1 MRTSQIEAEN
11 FKGVRHG
18 VLTFDGKNARI
29 TGENGSGKSTYADAH
44 AWMWMDTDYAGNSK
58 PDIRPDGADCDDG
71 VVTRVVETIQ
81 CGDKTFTFEKIQKVK
96 TSKPDAEGKVKTTK
110 VNSYS
115 INSVPK
121 SQRDAFS
128 WLADNV
134 GLDEKLYPIL
144 SSPDALLRLASD
156 KKVRT
161 AVRDIL
167 FGMADKLTDAEVA
180 SKSPELKDIA
190 ELLKKYTVEEITAMQ
205 NSSKRKIR
213 ENYGRNGEILDS
225 RIGGLLDAKTEVD
238 EKAVRKARQENSDA
252 REVLEARKIEIKDE
266 INSLSDKK
274 AACQKSLADGRKA
287 CAEKVLTER
296 EKLLGK
302 KDTLYNTVAQIT
314 AEMNKIT
321 LRLNSYKSEMN
332 TWLTEA
338 KRCKAELDAVKERK
352 FTGGTCPTCGR
363 RLPAKRLEAMKV
375 KFEKSVADDTET
387 YTKSG
392 IAAQEKYKSAKAEA
406 EKAQKEFD
414 ALKKKHDKTSAERD
428 AIGTEIADI
437 TARIKTAEN
446 EFDSTELDSEIA
458 GIDSQIA
465 GLEEEYKN
473 CQSQISELTAQ
484 AAEINRQFA
493 LIENN
498 LSIDGKIEQLKK
510 DRIAYEQAKADCE
523 KILDQLATLEM
534 LKNQMAEDSINA
546 HFNVVK
552 WKLFDRQANGELRTD
567 LCEPMVDGH
576 DIAGMNT
583 GRLVLAK
590 LDICN
595 ALQSFYSKEYPVWLD
610 NAECLTSNTTER
622 IKMDAQLI
630 MLCAVEGQKEL
641 RCEVAE

>member
-1 MRTSQIEAEN
+1 MRLLNIELEN
-11 FKGVRHG
+11 FKGVKHG

-44 AWMWMDTDYAGNSK
+44 AWLWMDTDYAGNSK

-71 VVTRVVETIQ
+71 VVTRVTETIQ
-81 CGDKTFTFEKIQKVK
+81 NGDKTFTFEKIQKVK
-96 TSKPDAEGKVKTTK
+96 TSKPDAEGKVKVTK

-128 WLADNV
+128 WLADNA

-144 SSPDALLRLASD
+144 SSPDALLRMASD
-156 KKVRT
+156 KKGRT

-167 FGMADKLTDAEVA
+167 FGMADKLTDAEFA
-180 SKSPELKDIA
+180 AKSPELKDIY

-205 NSSKRKIR
+205 NATNRKIR

-238 EKAVRKARQENSDA
+238 EKAVRAERQKNSDA
-252 REVLEARKIEIKDE
+252 REILEARKIEIKDE
-266 INSLSDKK
+266 INKLSDKK

-287 CAEKVLTER
+287 CAEKVLAER

-302 KDTLYNTVAQIT
+302 KDALYNTMSQVS
-314 AEMNKIT
+314 AEMHKVSVKVSAYKAEMDSW
-321 LRLNSYKSEMN
+321 LR
-332 TWLTEA
+332 EA
-338 KRCKAELDAVKERK
+338 KRCKAELDVVNAREFK
-352 FTGGTCPTCGR
+352 GGTCPTCGQK
-363 RLPAKRLEAMKV
+363 LPAKRLEALKA
-375 KFEKSVADDTET
+375 KFEQSKHDDAET
-387 YTKSG
+387 LTKRGLS
-392 IAAQEKYKSAKAEA
+392 AQEKYKTAKANA
-406 EKAQKEFD
+406 EKAQKELD
-414 ALKKKHDKTSAERD
+414 AANEEYEKHSAERD
-428 AIGTEIADI
+428 KLYEQLGKISGRIA
-437 TARIKTAEN
+437 TAES
-446 EFDSTELDSEIA
+446 EFDDTELTSEMT

-484 AAEINRQFA
+484 AAEINRQFTI
-493 LIENN
+493 IENN
-498 LSIDGKIEQLKK
+498 LLIDQKVEALKK

-534 LKNQMAEDSINA
+534 MKNQMAEDSINA
-546 HFNVVK
+546 HFGIVK

-595 ALQSFYSKEYPVWLD
+595 ALQKFYGKSYPVWLD
-610 NAECLTSNTTER
+610 NAECLTSNTVER
-622 IKMDAQLI
+622 IQMETQLI

>member
-1 MRTSQIEAEN
+1 MRTIQIEIEN
-11 FKGVRHG
+11 FKGVKHG

-71 VVTRVVETIQ
+71 VVTRVVETVQ

-128 WLADNV
+128 WLADNA

-156 KKVRT
+156 KKGRT

-190 ELLKKYTVEEITAMQ
+190 ELLKTYTVEEITAMQ

-225 RIGGLLDAKTEVD
+225 RIGGLIDAKTEVD

-252 REVLEARKIEIKDE
+252 REILEARKIEIKDE
-266 INSLSDKK
+266 INNLSDKK
-274 AACQKSLADGRKA
+274 AACQKLLADGRKA
-287 CAEKVLTER
+287 CAEKVLAER
-296 EKLLGK
+296 EKLLKK

-314 AEMNKIT
+314 AKMNKIT

-352 FTGGTCPTCGR
+352 FTGGTCPTCGQK
-363 RLPAKRLEAMKV
+363 LPAKRLDAMKV

-414 ALKKKHDKTSAERD
+414 ALKNKHDKTSAERD

-458 GIDSQIA
+458 GIEIQIA

-484 AAEINRQFA
+484 ASEINRQFA

-498 LSIDGKIEQLKK
+498 LSIDGKVEQLKK

-534 LKNQMAEDSINA
+534 MKNQMAQDSINA
-546 HFNVVK
+546 HFGIVK

-595 ALQSFYSKEYPVWLD
+595 ALQSFYGREYPVWLD
-610 NAECLTSNTTER
+610 NAECLTSNTVER
-622 IKMDAQLI
+622 IQIDAQLI

-641 RCEVAE
+641 RCETT

>member
-1 MRTSQIEAEN
+1 MRLIQIEAEN
-11 FKGVRHG
+11 FKGVKRG

-44 AWMWMDTDYAGNSK
+44 AFLWMNTDYAGNAN
-58 PDIRPDGADCDDG
+58 PDVRPDKDCDDG
-71 VVTRVVETIQ
+71 MVTRVVETIQ

-128 WLADNV
+128 WLADNA
-134 GLDEKLYPIL
+134 GLDEKLYPVL

-156 KKVRT
+156 KKGRS

-180 SKSPELKDIA
+180 ATSPELKDIA
-190 ELLKKYTVEEITAMQ
+190 ELLKTYTVEEITAMQ
-205 NSSKRKIR
+205 NSTKRKIR

-225 RIGGLLDAKTEVD
+225 RIGGLIDAKTEVD

-252 REVLEARKIEIKDE
+252 REILESRKIEIKGE
-266 INSLSDKK
+266 INKLRDKK
-274 AACQKSLADGRKA
+274 SDCQKSISDGRKA
-287 CAEKVLTER
+287 CAKKVSAER
-296 EKLLGK
+296 DELLKK
-302 KDTLYNTVAQIT
+302 KDALYNTMSQIAADINKVAIKVSAYK
-314 AEMNKIT
+314 AEMDSW
-321 LRLNSYKSEMN
+321 LR
-332 TWLTEA
+332 EA
-338 KRCKAELDAVKERK
+338 KRCKAELDAVNARE
-352 FTGGTCPTCGR
+352 FTGGTCPTCGQK
-363 RLPAKRLEAMKV
+363 LPAKRLEAAKR
-375 KFEKSVADDTET
+375 KFEQGKHDDAET
-387 YTKSG
+387 FTKRGLS
-392 IAAQEKYKSAKAEA
+392 AQEKYKEAKANA
-406 EKAQKEFD
+406 DKAQKEVD
-414 ALKKKHDKTSAERD
+414 SHNKKYEKHSAEM
-428 AIGTEIADI
+428 
-437 TARIKTAEN
+437 AELRKQLEKVSGRVASAES
-446 EFDSTELDSEIA
+446 EFDDTELTSEIA
-458 GIDSQIA
+458 SIDSQIA
-465 GLEEEYKN
+465 GLEDEYKG
-473 CQSQISELTAQ
+473 CQSQLSELNTQ
-484 AAEINRQFA
+484 ASELNRQFA

-498 LSIDGKIEQLKK
+498 LNIDRKVEQLKK
-510 DRIAYEQAKADCE
+510 DRIKFEQEKANCE

-534 LKNQMAEDSINA
+534 MKNQMAQDSINA

-576 DIAGMNT
+576 DLSGMNT

-595 ALQSFYSKEYPVWLD
+595 ALQKFYGKSYPVWLD
-610 NAECLTSNTTER
+610 NAECLTSNTVER
-622 IKMDAQLI
+622 IQMDAQLI

-641 RCEVAE
+641 RCETA

>member
-1 MRTSQIEAEN
+1 LRTIQIEIEN
-11 FKGVRHG
+11 FKGVKHG
-18 VLTFDGKNARI
+18 VLAFDGKNARI

-71 VVTRVVETIQ
+71 VVTRVTETIQ
-81 CGDKTFTFEKIQKVK
+81 NGDKTFAFEKIQKVK

-128 WLADNV
+128 WLADNA
-134 GLDEKLYPIL
+134 GLDEKLYPVL

-156 KKVRT
+156 KKGRT

-180 SKSPELKDIA
+180 SKSPELKDIY
-190 ELLKKYTVEEITAMQ
+190 ELLQKYTVEEITAMQ

-225 RIGGLLDAKTEVD
+225 RIGGLIDAKTEVD
-238 EKAVRKARQENSDA
+238 EKAVRAERQKNSDA
-252 REVLEARKIEIKDE
+252 REILESRKIEIKDE
-266 INSLSDKK
+266 INKLRDKK

-287 CAEKVLTER
+287 CAEKVLAER
-296 EKLLGK
+296 EKLLKK
-302 KDTLYNTVAQIT
+302 KDTLYNTVAQISADINKVAVKVST
-314 AEMNKIT
+314 YKAEMDSW
-321 LRLNSYKSEMN
+321 LR
-332 TWLTEA
+332 EA
-338 KRCKAELDAVKERK
+338 KRCKAELDEVNSREFK
-352 FTGGTCPTCGR
+352 GGTCPTCGQK
-363 RLPAKRLEAMKV
+363 LPAKRLEALKA
-375 KFEKSVADDTET
+375 KFEQNKHDDAET
-387 YTKSG
+387 LTKRG
-392 IAAQEKYKSAKAEA
+392 LAAQEKYKEAKANA
-406 EKAQKEFD
+406 DKAQKEVD
-414 ALKKKHDKTSAERD
+414 GHNKEYEKHSAERD

-446 EFDSTELDSEIA
+446 EFDSTELDSEITS
-458 GIDSQIA
+458 IDSQIA
-465 GLEEEYKN
+465 GLEKEYAD
-473 CQSQISELTAQ
+473 CQSQISELNTQ
-484 AAEINRQFA
+484 ASELNKQFA

-498 LSIDGKIEQLKK
+498 LSIDQKVEALKK

-534 LKNQMAEDSINA
+534 MKNQMAEDSINA
-546 HFNVVK
+546 HFGIVK

-590 LDICN
+590 LDIVN
-595 ALQSFYSKEYPVWLD
+595 GLQKFYGKEYPVWLD

-622 IKMDAQLI
+622 IQMDAQLI

>member
-1 MRTSQIEAEN
+1 MKLISIELEN
-11 FKGVRHG
+11 FKGVKHG
-18 VLTFDGKNARI
+18 LFELNGEDARI
-29 TGENGSGKSTYADAH
+29 TGQNGSGKSTYADAH

-58 PDIRPDGADCDDG
+58 PDVRPDSDCDDG
-71 VVTRVVETIQ
+71 VVTRATETIQ

-110 VNSYS
+110 VNSYA

-128 WLADNV
+128 WLADNA

-144 SSPDALLRLASD
+144 SSPDALLRLAGD
-156 KKVRT
+156 KKGRNT
-161 AVRDIL
+161 VRDIL
-167 FGMADKLTDAEVA
+167 FGMADNLSDAEVA

-190 ELLKKYTVEEITAMQ
+190 KLLKKYTVEEVMAQQ
-205 NSSKRKIR
+205 NATKRKIR
-213 ENYGRNGEILDS
+213 DNYGRNGEILDS

-252 REVLEARKIEIKDE
+252 REILEARKIEIRGE

-274 AACQKSLADGRKA
+274 ADCQKSLTEGRKA
-287 CAEKVLTER
+287 CAEKVLEER
-296 EKLLGK
+296 EVLLKK
-302 KDTLYNTVAQIT
+302 KDALYEEQRKLYADMSKTDIKAKGAKV
-314 AEMNKIT
+314 EMD
-321 LRLNSYKSEMN
+321 
-332 TWLTEA
+332 TWLSEA

-352 FTGGTCPTCGR
+352 FTGGNCPTCGQ

-375 KFEKSVADDTET
+375 RFEEEIEKETERLT
-387 YTKSG
+387 SAG
-392 IAAQEKYKSAKAEA
+392 MSAQENYKSYKASVDKAKKDYAGL
-406 EKAQKEFD
+406 KAKYDAKVEEMAALQKKID
-414 ALKKKHDKTSAERD
+414 AVS
-428 AIGTEIADI
+428 
-437 TARIKTAEN
+437 ARIKTAEN
-446 EFDSTELDSEIA
+446 EFDDTELTSEMT
-458 GIDSQIA
+458 GIDTKIA
-465 GLEEEYKN
+465 GLEKEYAD
-473 CQSQISELTAQ
+473 CQSQLSELNTQ
-484 AAEINRQFA
+484 ASELNRQFA

-498 LSIDGKIEQLKK
+498 LSIDGKVEQLKK

-534 LKNQMAEDSINA
+534 LKNQMAQDSINA
-546 HFNVVK
+546 HFGIVK

-595 ALQSFYSKEYPVWLD
+595 ALQRFYGKEYPVWLD
-610 NAECLTSNTTER
+610 NAECLTSNTVER

>member
-1 MRTSQIEAEN
+1 MRLLSIEVED
-11 FKGVRHG
+11 FKGVKHG

-44 AWMWMDTDYAGNSK
+44 AFLWMNTDYAGNAN
-58 PDIRPDGADCDDG
+58 PDVRPDKDCDDG
-71 VVTRVVETIQ
+71 MVTRVTETIQ
-81 CGDKTFTFEKIQKVK
+81 NGDKTFTFEKIQKVK
-96 TSKPDAEGKVKTTK
+96 TSKPDAEGKVKVTK

-128 WLADNV
+128 WLADNA

-156 KKVRT
+156 KKGRT

-167 FGMADKLTDAEVA
+167 FGMADKLTDAEAA
-180 SKSPELKDIA
+180 SKSPELKDIY
-190 ELLKKYTVEEITAMQ
+190 ELLQKYTVEEITAMQ
-205 NSSKRKIR
+205 NATKRKIR

-238 EKAVRKARQENSDA
+238 EEAVRAERQKNSDA
-252 REVLEARKIEIKDE
+252 REILESRKIEIKDE

-287 CAEKVLTER
+287 CAEKVLAER
-296 EKLLGK
+296 DELLKK
-302 KDTLYNTVAQIT
+302 KDTLYNTMSQIAADINKVAVKVSAYK
-314 AEMNKIT
+314 AEMDSW
-321 LRLNSYKSEMN
+321 LR
-332 TWLTEA
+332 EA
-338 KRCKAELDAVKERK
+338 KRCKAELDDVNAREFK
-352 FTGGTCPTCGR
+352 GGTCPTCGQK
-363 RLPAKRLEAMKV
+363 LPAKRLEALKA
-375 KFEKSVADDTET
+375 KFEQDKHDDAET
-387 YTKSG
+387 LTKRG
-392 IAAQEKYKSAKAEA
+392 LAAQEKYKEAKANA
-406 EKAQKEFD
+406 DKAQKEVD
-414 ALKKKHDKTSAERD
+414 GHNKKYEKYSAERD

-458 GIDSQIA
+458 SIDSQIA

-473 CQSQISELTAQ
+473 CQSQISELTTQ
-484 AAEINRQFA
+484 ASELNKQFA

-498 LSIDGKIEQLKK
+498 LQIDQKVEALKK

-534 LKNQMAEDSINA
+534 MKNQLAEDSINA

-595 ALQSFYSKEYPVWLD
+595 ALQSFYGREYPVWLD
-610 NAECLTSNTTER
+610 NAECLTSNTVER
-622 IKMDAQLI
+622 IQMDAQLI

>member
-1 MRTSQIEAEN
+1 MRTIQIEIEN
-11 FKGVRHG
+11 FKGVKHG
-18 VLTFDGKNARI
+18 VLTFGGKDARI

-71 VVTRVVETIQ
+71 VVTRVVETVQ

-128 WLADNV
+128 WLADNA
-134 GLDEKLYPIL
+134 GLDEKLYPVL

-156 KKVRT
+156 KKGRT

-180 SKSPELKDIA
+180 SKSPELKDIY
-190 ELLKKYTVEEITAMQ
+190 ELLQKYTVEEITAMQ

-238 EKAVRKARQENSDA
+238 EKAVRAERQKNSDA
-252 REVLEARKIEIKDE
+252 REILEARKIEIKDE
-266 INSLSDKK
+266 INKLSDKK

-287 CAEKVLTER
+287 CAEKVLAER

-302 KDTLYNTVAQIT
+302 KDTLYNTAAQIT

-332 TWLTEA
+332 TWMTEA

-352 FTGGTCPTCGR
+352 FTGGTCPTCGQK
-363 RLPAKRLEAMKV
+363 LPAKRLEAMKV

-458 GIDSQIA
+458 SIDSQIA
-465 GLEEEYKN
+465 RLEEEYKN

-484 AAEINRQFA
+484 AAEINRQFT

-498 LSIDGKIEQLKK
+498 LQIDQKVEALKK

-595 ALQSFYSKEYPVWLD
+595 ALQKFYGKEYPVWLD
-610 NAECLTSNTTER
+610 NAECLTSNTVER
-622 IKMDAQLI
+622 IQMDAQLI
-630 MLCAVEGQKEL
+630 MLCAVEGQTEL
-641 RCEVAE
+641 RCEVVE

>member
-1 MRTSQIEAEN
+1 MRLLNIEVEN
-11 FKGVRHG
+11 FKGVKHG
-18 VLTFDGKNARI
+18 SFELNGKNARI

-58 PDIRPDGADCDDG
+58 PDIRPDGDCDDG

-81 CGDKTFTFEKIQKVK
+81 CGDKSFTFEKIQKVK
-96 TSKPDAEGKVKTTK
+96 TSKPDAEGKVKVTK
-110 VNSYS
+110 VNSYAV
-115 INSVPK
+115 NSVPK

-128 WLADNV
+128 WLADNA
-134 GLDEKLYPIL
+134 GLDEKLYPVL

-156 KKVRT
+156 KKGRT

-180 SKSPELKDIA
+180 SKSPELKEIY
-190 ELLKKYTVEEITAMQ
+190 ELLQKYTVEEITAMQ
-205 NSSKRKIR
+205 NATKRKIR
-213 ENYGRNGEILDS
+213 DNYGRNGEILDS
-225 RIGGLLDAKTEVD
+225 RIGGLIDAKTEVD
-238 EKAVRKARQENSDA
+238 EKAIRAERQKNSDA
-252 REVLEARKIEIKDE
+252 REVLESRKIEIKGE

-287 CAEKVLTER
+287 CAEKVLAER
-296 EKLLGK
+296 EKLLKK

-314 AEMNKIT
+314 AEMNKII

-352 FTGGTCPTCGR
+352 FTGGTCPTCGQ

-437 TARIKTAEN
+437 TARIKTAES
-446 EFDSTELDSEIA
+446 EFDDTELTSEIA
-458 GIDSQIA
+458 GINSQIA

-473 CQSQISELTAQ
+473 CQSQLSELNTQ
-484 AAEINRQFA
+484 ASELNRQFA

-498 LSIDGKIEQLKK
+498 LSIDGKVEQLKK

-534 LKNQMAEDSINA
+534 SKNQMAQDSINA

-595 ALQSFYSKEYPVWLD
+595 ALQSFYGREYPVWLD
-610 NAECLTSNTTER
+610 NAECLTSNTVER
-622 IKMDAQLI
+622 IQMDAQLI

-641 RCEVAE
+641 RCEVEE

>member
-1 MRTSQIEAEN
+1 MRLLSIEAEN
-11 FKGVRHG
+11 FKGVKHG

-29 TGENGSGKSTYADAH
+29 TGENGSGKSTYADGH
-44 AWMWMDTDYAGNSK
+44 TFLWMNTDYAGNAN
-58 PDIRPDGADCDDG
+58 PDVRPDSDCDDG
-71 VVTRVVETIQ
+71 MITRVVET
-81 CGDKTFTFEKIQKVK
+81 CEHEGKTFTFEKIQKVK
-96 TSKPDAEGKVKTTK
+96 TSKPDAEGKVKVTK

-128 WLADNV
+128 WLADNA
-134 GLDEKLYPIL
+134 GLDEKLYAVL
-144 SSPDALLRLASD
+144 SSPDELLRLASD
-156 KKVRT
+156 KKGRT

-180 SKSPELKDIA
+180 SKSPELKDIY
-190 ELLKKYTVEEITAMQ
+190 ELLQKYTVEEITAMQ
-205 NSSKRKIR
+205 NATKRKIR

-225 RIGGLLDAKTEVD
+225 RIGGLIDAKTEVD
-238 EKAVRKARQENSDA
+238 EKAVRAERQKNSDA

-266 INSLSDKK
+266 INKLSDKK

-287 CAEKVLTER
+287 CAEKVLAER

-302 KDTLYNTVAQIT
+302 KDTLYNTGSQIM
-314 AEMNKIT
+314 AEMNKLT
-321 LRLNSYKSEMN
+321 VRLNGYKSEMS
-332 TWLTEA
+332 TWMTEA

-352 FTGGTCPTCGR
+352 FTGGTCPTCGQK
-363 RLPAKRLEAMKV
+363 LPAKRLEALKA

-414 ALKKKHDKTSAERD
+414 ALKKKYDKNSAERD

-484 AAEINRQFA
+484 TAEINRQFA

-498 LSIDGKIEQLKK
+498 LSIDGKVEQLKK

-534 LKNQMAEDSINA
+534 IKNQMAQDSINA
-546 HFNVVK
+546 HFGIVK

-595 ALQSFYSKEYPVWLD
+595 ALQSFYGREYPVWLD
-610 NAECLTSNTTER
+610 NAECLTSNTVER
-622 IKMDAQLI
+622 IQMDAQLI

-641 RCEVAE
+641 KCETA

>member
-1 MRTSQIEAEN
+1 M
-11 FKGVRHG
+11 
-18 VLTFDGKNARI
+18 
-29 TGENGSGKSTYADAH
+29 
-44 AWMWMDTDYAGNSK
+44 
-58 PDIRPDGADCDDG
+58 
-71 VVTRVVETIQ
+71 
-81 CGDKTFTFEKIQKVK
+81 
-96 TSKPDAEGKVKTTK
+96 TK
-110 VNSYS
+110 VNSYAV
-115 INSVPK
+115 NSVPK

-128 WLADNV
+128 WLTDNA

-156 KKVRT
+156 KKGRS

-180 SKSPELKDIA
+180 SKSPELKDIC
-190 ELLKKYTVEEITAMQ
+190 ELLQKYTVEEITAMQ

-446 EFDSTELDSEIA
+446 EFDSTELDSEITS
-458 GIDSQIA
+458 IDSQIA
-465 GLEEEYKN
+465 RLEEEYKN

>member
-1 MRTSQIEAEN
+1 MRLLNIGLEN
-11 FKGVRHG
+11 FKGVKHG
-18 VLTFDGKNARI
+18 SFDLNGKNARI

-128 WLADNV
+128 WLADNA

-156 KKVRT
+156 KKGRS

-205 NSSKRKIR
+205 NATKRKIR
-213 ENYGRNGEILDS
+213 ENYGPDGKILDS
-225 RIGGLLDAKTEVD
+225 RIGGLIDAKTEVD

-252 REVLEARKIEIKDE
+252 REILESRKIEIKDE
-266 INSLSDKK
+266 INKLRDKK
-274 AACQKSLADGRKA
+274 YDCQKSISEGRKA
-287 CAEKVLTER
+287 CAEKVLAER
-296 EKLLGK
+296 EKLLKK
-302 KDTLYNTVAQIT
+302 KDTLYNTGSQIM
-314 AEMNKIT
+314 AEMNKLT
-321 LRLNSYKSEMN
+321 VLLNGFKSEMN
-332 TWLTEA
+332 TWLNEA
-338 KRCKAELDAVKERK
+338 KRCKTELDAVNARE
-352 FTGGTCPTCGR
+352 FTGGTCPTCGQK
-363 RLPAKRLEAMKV
+363 LPAKRLETAKK
-375 KFEKSVADDTET
+375 KFEQNKHDDAET
-387 YTKSG
+387 FTKRGLS
-392 IAAQEKYKSAKAEA
+392 AQEKYKEAKANA
-406 EKAQKEFD
+406 DKAQKEFD
-414 ALKKKHDKTSAERD
+414 ALKKKYDKNSAERD

-446 EFDSTELDSEIA
+446 EFDSTELDSEITS
-458 GIDSQIA
+458 IDSQIA

-473 CQSQISELTAQ
+473 CQSQLSELNTQ
-484 AAEINRQFA
+484 ASELNKQFA

-498 LSIDGKIEQLKK
+498 VSIDQKVEQLKK

-534 LKNQMAEDSINA
+534 LKNQMAQDSINA

-595 ALQSFYSKEYPVWLD
+595 ALQKFYGKEYPVWLD
-610 NAECLTSNTTER
+610 NAECLTSNTVER
-622 IKMDAQLI
+622 IQMDAQLI

>member
-1 MRTSQIEAEN
+1 MRLLSIEAEN
-11 FKGVRHG
+11 FKGVKHG

-44 AWMWMDTDYAGNSK
+44 AFLWMNTDYAGNAN
-58 PDIRPDGADCDDG
+58 PDVRPDKDCDDG
-71 VVTRVVETIQ
+71 MITRVVETVQ

-128 WLADNV
+128 WLSDNA
-134 GLDEKLYPIL
+134 GLDEKLYPVL

-156 KKVRT
+156 KKGRT

-180 SKSPELKDIA
+180 YKSPELKDVA
-190 ELLKKYTVEEITAMQ
+190 EMLKTYTVEEITAMQ
-205 NSSKRKIR
+205 NATKRKIR
-213 ENYGRNGEILDS
+213 ENYGPDGKILDS

-238 EKAVRKARQENSDA
+238 EKAVRAERQKNSDA
-252 REVLEARKIEIKDE
+252 RKILESRKIEIKDE
-266 INSLSDKK
+266 INSLRDKK

-287 CAEKVLTER
+287 CAEKVLAER
-296 EKLLGK
+296 EKLLKK
-302 KDTLYNTVAQIT
+302 KDTLYNTAAQIT

-338 KRCKAELDAVKERK
+338 KRCKTELDAVKERK
-352 FTGGTCPTCGR
+352 FTGGTCPTCGQK
-363 RLPAKRLEAMKV
+363 LPAKRLEAMKV

-473 CQSQISELTAQ
+473 CQSQLSELNTQ
-484 AAEINRQFA
+484 ASELNRQFA

-498 LSIDGKIEQLKK
+498 LSIDGKVEQLKK

-534 LKNQMAEDSINA
+534 LKNQMAQDSINA
-546 HFNVVK
+546 HFGIVK

-595 ALQSFYSKEYPVWLD
+595 ALQRFYGKSYPVWLD
-610 NAECLTSNTTER
+610 NAECLTSNTVER
-622 IKMDAQLI
+622 IQMDAQLI

>member
-1 MRTSQIEAEN
+1 MRLLNIELEN
-11 FKGVRHG
+11 FKGVKHG
-18 VLTFDGKNARI
+18 VLAFDGKNARI

-71 VVTRVVETIQ
+71 VVTRVVETVQ

-96 TSKPDAEGKVKTTK
+96 TSKPDAEGKVKVTK

-128 WLADNV
+128 WLADNT
-134 GLDEKLYPIL
+134 GLDEKLYAVL

-156 KKVRT
+156 KKGRS

-180 SKSPELKDIA
+180 AKSPALKDIC
-190 ELLKKYTVEEITAMQ
+190 ELLQKYTVEEITAMQ
-205 NSSKRKIR
+205 NATKRKIR
-213 ENYGRNGEILDS
+213 DNYGRNGEILDS

-238 EKAVRKARQENSDA
+238 EQAVRKARQENSDA
-252 REVLEARKIEIKDE
+252 REILESRKIEINGE
-266 INSLSDKK
+266 INKLRDKK

-287 CAEKVLTER
+287 CAEKVIAER
-296 EKLLGK
+296 EKLLKK
-302 KDTLYNTVAQIT
+302 KDTLYNTMSQIAADINKVSIKVSAYK
-314 AEMNKIT
+314 AEMDSW
-321 LRLNSYKSEMN
+321 LR
-332 TWLTEA
+332 EA
-338 KRCKAELDAVKERK
+338 KRCKAELDAVNAREFK
-352 FTGGTCPTCGR
+352 GGTCPTCGQK
-363 RLPAKRLEAMKV
+363 LPAKRLEALKA
-375 KFEKSVADDTET
+375 KFEKEVKDSAESLTNAG
-387 YTKSG
+387 K
-392 IAAQEKYKSAKAEA
+392 AAQEKYKTAKANA
-406 EKAQKEFD
+406 EKAQKEVD
-414 ALKKKHDKTSAERD
+414 GHNKTYEKHSAEMAELRKQLE
-428 AIGTEIADI
+428 EISG
-437 TARIKTAEN
+437 RIATAES
-446 EFDSTELDSEIA
+446 EFDDTELTSEIA
-458 GIDSQIA
+458 SIDSQIA
-465 GLEEEYKN
+465 GLEKEYAD
-473 CQSQISELTAQ
+473 CQSQLSELNTQ
-484 AAEINRQFA
+484 ASELNRQFA

-498 LSIDGKIEQLKK
+498 LSIDQKVDGLKK
-510 DRIAYEQAKADCE
+510 DRIAFEQEKANCE

-534 LKNQMAEDSINA
+534 LKNQMAQDSINA

-567 LCEPMVDGH
+567 LCEPMVDDH

-595 ALQSFYSKEYPVWLD
+595 ALQKFYGKEYPVWLD

-622 IKMDAQLI
+622 IQMDAQLI
-630 MLCAVEGQKEL
+630 MLCAVEGRKEL
-641 RCEVAE
+641 KCETA

>member
-1 MRTSQIEAEN
+1 MKLISIELEN
-11 FKGVRHG
+11 FKGVKHG
-18 VLTFDGKNARI
+18 LFELNGKDARI
-29 TGENGSGKSTYADAH
+29 TGQNGSGKSTYADAH

-58 PDIRPDGADCDDG
+58 PDVRPDSDCDDG
-71 VVTRVVETIQ
+71 VVTRVCETVEHD
-81 CGDKTFTFEKIQKVK
+81 GKTFAFEKIQKVK

-110 VNSYS
+110 VNSYA

-128 WLADNV
+128 WLADNA

-156 KKVRT
+156 KKGRNT
-161 AVRDIL
+161 VRDIL
-167 FGMADKLTDAEVA
+167 FGMADNLTDAEVA

-190 ELLKKYTVEEITAMQ
+190 ELLKKYTVEEIVAQQ
-205 NSSKRKIR
+205 NATKRKIR
-213 ENYGRNGEILDS
+213 DNYGRNGEILDS

-252 REVLEARKIEIKDE
+252 REVLEARKIEIRGE
-266 INSLSDKK
+266 INSLSDRK
-274 AACQKSLADGRKA
+274 AACQKSLTEGRKA
-287 CAEKVLTER
+287 CAEKVLEER
-296 EKLLGK
+296 EVLLKK
-302 KDTLYNTVAQIT
+302 KDALYEEQRKLYADMSKADIKAKGSKV
-314 AEMNKIT
+314 EMD
-321 LRLNSYKSEMN
+321 
-332 TWLTEA
+332 TWLSEA
-338 KRCKAELDAVKERK
+338 KRCKAELDAAKERK
-352 FTGGTCPTCGR
+352 FTGGNCPTCGQ

-375 KFEKSVADDTET
+375 RFEEEIAKETERLT
-387 YTKSG
+387 SAG
-392 IAAQEKYKSAKAEA
+392 MSAQESYKAYKASVDKAKKDYAGLKTKYDAKVEEMAVL
-406 EKAQKEFD
+406 QKKID
-414 ALKKKHDKTSAERD
+414 AVS
-428 AIGTEIADI
+428 
-437 TARIKTAEN
+437 ARIKTAEN
-446 EFDSTELDSEIA
+446 EFDDTELTSEIVS
-458 GIDSQIA
+458 IEFRIA
-465 GLEEEYKN
+465 GLEGEYKN
-473 CQSQISELTAQ
+473 YQSQISELTAQ
-484 AAEINRQFA
+484 ASEINRQFA

-498 LSIDGKIEQLKK
+498 LSIDKKVEGLKK

-583 GRLVLAK
+583 GRLILAK
-590 LDICN
+590 LDIVN
-595 ALQSFYSKEYPVWLD
+595 GLQKFYGKEYPVWLD
-610 NAECLTSNTTER
+610 NAECLTSNTVER
-622 IKMDAQLI
+622 IQMDAQLI

>member
-1 MRTSQIEAEN
+1 MRTIQIEIEN
-11 FKGVRHG
+11 FKGVKHG

-44 AWMWMDTDYAGNSK
+44 TFLWMNTDYAGNAN
-58 PDIRPDGADCDDG
+58 PDVRPDSDCDDG
-71 VVTRVVETIQ
+71 MVTRVVETIQ

-96 TSKPDAEGKVKTTK
+96 TSKPDAEGKVKVTK

-128 WLADNV
+128 WLADNA

-144 SSPDALLRLASD
+144 SSPDALLRMASD
-156 KKVRT
+156 KKGRT

-180 SKSPELKDIA
+180 SKSPKLKDIA
-190 ELLKKYTVEEITAMQ
+190 ELLKTYTVEEITAMQ

-225 RIGGLLDAKTEVD
+225 RIGGLLDAKTEVN
-238 EKAVRKARQENSDA
+238 EQAVRKARQENSDA
-252 REVLEARKIEIKDE
+252 REILESRKIEIKDE

-274 AACQKSLADGRKA
+274 AACQKSLADGSKA
-287 CAEKVLTER
+287 CAEKVLAER
-296 EKLLGK
+296 EKLLKK
-302 KDTLYNTVAQIT
+302 KDTLYNTVAQIV

-352 FTGGTCPTCGR
+352 FTGGTCPTCGQ

-458 GIDSQIA
+458 SIDSQIA

-498 LSIDGKIEQLKK
+498 LSIDGKVEQLKK

-546 HFNVVK
+546 HFGIVK

-595 ALQSFYSKEYPVWLD
+595 ALQKFYGKEYPVWLD

-622 IKMDAQLI
+622 IQMDAQLI

-641 RCEVAE
+641 KCEVAE

>member
-1 MRTSQIEAEN
+1 MRLLSIEAEN

-96 TSKPDAEGKVKTTK
+96 TSKPDAEGKVKVTK
-110 VNSYS
+110 VNSYAV
-115 INSVPK
+115 NSVPK

-128 WLADNV
+128 WLTDNA

-156 KKVRT
+156 KKGRS

-180 SKSPELKDIA
+180 SKSPELKDIC
-190 ELLKKYTVEEITAMQ
+190 ELLQKYTVEEITAMQ

>member
-1 MRTSQIEAEN
+1 MRLLNIELEN
-11 FKGVRHG
+11 FKGVKHG
-18 VLTFDGKNARI
+18 SFELNGKNARI

-44 AWMWMDTDYAGNSK
+44 AWMWIDTDYAGNSK

-71 VVTRVVETIQ
+71 VVTRVVETVQ

-128 WLADNV
+128 WLADNA
-134 GLDEKLYPIL
+134 GLDEKLYPVL

-156 KKVRT
+156 KKGRT

-180 SKSPELKDIA
+180 SKSPELKDIY
-190 ELLKKYTVEEITAMQ
+190 ELLQKYTVEEITAMQ

-225 RIGGLLDAKTEVD
+225 RIGGLIDAKTEVD

-252 REVLEARKIEIKDE
+252 REILEARKIEIKDE
-266 INSLSDKK
+266 INKLRDKK
-274 AACQKSLADGRKA
+274 YDCQKSIDDGRKA
-287 CAEKVLTER
+287 CAEKVLAER

-314 AEMNKIT
+314 AEMNKAT

-352 FTGGTCPTCGR
+352 FTGGTCPTCGQ

-446 EFDSTELDSEIA
+446 EFDSTELDSEITS
-458 GIDSQIA
+458 IDSQIA

-473 CQSQISELTAQ
+473 CQSQLSELNTQ
-484 AAEINRQFA
+484 ASELNRQFA

-498 LSIDGKIEQLKK
+498 LSIDGKVEQLKK

-534 LKNQMAEDSINA
+534 SKNQMAQDSINA
-546 HFNVVK
+546 HFGIVK

-595 ALQSFYSKEYPVWLD
+595 ALQKFYCKEYPVWLD
-610 NAECLTSNTTER
+610 NAECLTSNTVER
-622 IKMDAQLI
+622 IQMDAQLI

>member
-1 MRTSQIEAEN
+1 MRLLSIEAEN
-11 FKGVRHG
+11 FKGVKHG

-29 TGENGSGKSTYADAH
+29 TGENGSGKSTYADAN
-44 AWMWMDTDYAGNSK
+44 AFLWMNTDYAGNAN
-58 PDIRPDGADCDDG
+58 PDVRPDKDCDDG
-71 VVTRVVETIQ
+71 MITRVVETVK

-96 TSKPDAEGKVKTTK
+96 TSKPDAEGKVKVTK

-128 WLADNV
+128 WLADNA
-134 GLDEKLYPIL
+134 GLDEKLYPVL

-156 KKVRT
+156 KKGRT

-190 ELLKKYTVEEITAMQ
+190 ELLKTYTVEEITAMQ

-225 RIGGLLDAKTEVD
+225 RIGGLIDAKTEVD
-238 EKAVRKARQENSDA
+238 EKAVRAERQKNSDA
-252 REVLEARKIEIKDE
+252 REVLESRKIEIKDE
-266 INSLSDKK
+266 INSLRDKK

-287 CAEKVLTER
+287 CAEKVLAER
-296 EKLLGK
+296 EKLLKK
-302 KDTLYNTVAQIT
+302 KDTLYNTAAQIT

-352 FTGGTCPTCGR
+352 FTGGTCPTCGQK
-363 RLPAKRLEAMKV
+363 LPEKRIEAMKV

-437 TARIKTAEN
+437 AARIKTAEN

-484 AAEINRQFA
+484 ASEINRQFA

-498 LSIDGKIEQLKK
+498 LSIDQKVEALKK

-534 LKNQMAEDSINA
+534 LKNQMAQDSINA
-546 HFNVVK
+546 HFGIVK

-595 ALQSFYSKEYPVWLD
+595 ALQGFYGKEYPVWLD

-622 IKMDAQLI
+622 IQMDAQLI

-641 RCEVAE
+641 RCEVTE

>member
-1 MRTSQIEAEN
+1 MRLLSIEVED
-11 FKGVRHG
+11 FKGVKHG

-44 AWMWMDTDYAGNSK
+44 AFLWMNTDYAGNAN
-58 PDIRPDGADCDDG
+58 PDVRPDKDCDDG
-71 VVTRVVETIQ
+71 MVTRVTETIQ
-81 CGDKTFTFEKIQKVK
+81 NGDKTFTFEKIQKVK
-96 TSKPDAEGKVKTTK
+96 TSKPDAEGKVKVTK

-128 WLADNV
+128 WLADNA

-156 KKVRT
+156 KKGRT

-167 FGMADKLTDAEVA
+167 FGMADKLTDAEAA
-180 SKSPELKDIA
+180 SKSPELKDIY
-190 ELLKKYTVEEITAMQ
+190 ELLQKYTVEEITAMQ
-205 NSSKRKIR
+205 NATKRKIR

-238 EKAVRKARQENSDA
+238 EEAVRAERQKNSDA
-252 REVLEARKIEIKDE
+252 REILESRKIEIKDE

-287 CAEKVLTER
+287 CAEKVLAER
-296 EKLLGK
+296 DELLKK
-302 KDTLYNTVAQIT
+302 KDTLYNTMSQIAADINKVAIKVSAYK
-314 AEMNKIT
+314 AEMDSW
-321 LRLNSYKSEMN
+321 LR
-332 TWLTEA
+332 EA
-338 KRCKAELDAVKERK
+338 KRCKAELDDVNAREFK
-352 FTGGTCPTCGR
+352 GGTCPTCGQK
-363 RLPAKRLEAMKV
+363 LPAKRLEALKA
-375 KFEKSVADDTET
+375 KFEQDKHDDAET
-387 YTKSG
+387 LTKRG
-392 IAAQEKYKSAKAEA
+392 LAAQEKYKEAKANA
-406 EKAQKEFD
+406 DKAQKEVD
-414 ALKKKHDKTSAERD
+414 GHNKKYEKYSAERD

-458 GIDSQIA
+458 SIDSQIA

-473 CQSQISELTAQ
+473 CQSQISELTTQ
-484 AAEINRQFA
+484 ASELNKQFA

-498 LSIDGKIEQLKK
+498 LQIDQKVEALKK

-534 LKNQMAEDSINA
+534 MKNQLAEDSINA

-595 ALQSFYSKEYPVWLD
+595 ALQSFYGREYPVWLD
-610 NAECLTSNTTER
+610 NAECLTSNTVER
-622 IKMDAQLI
+622 IQMDAQLI

>member
-1 MRTSQIEAEN
+1 MRLIQIEAEN
-11 FKGVRHG
+11 FKGVKRG

-44 AWMWMDTDYAGNSK
+44 AFLWMNTDYAGNAN
-58 PDIRPDGADCDDG
+58 PDVRPDKDCDDG
-71 VVTRVVETIQ
+71 MVTRVVETIQ

-128 WLADNV
+128 WLADNA
-134 GLDEKLYPIL
+134 GLDEKLYPVL
-144 SSPDALLRLASD
+144 SSPDALLRMASD
-156 KKVRT
+156 KKGRT

-180 SKSPELKDIA
+180 SKSPELKDIC
-190 ELLKKYTVEEITAMQ
+190 ELLQKYTVEEITAMQ

-225 RIGGLLDAKTEVD
+225 RIGGLIDAKTEVD
-238 EKAVRKARQENSDA
+238 EKAVRAERQKNSDA
-252 REVLEARKIEIKDE
+252 REILEARKIEIKDE
-266 INSLSDKK
+266 INKLRDKK
-274 AACQKSLADGRKA
+274 SDCQKSIDDGRKA
-287 CAEKVLTER
+287 CAEKVLAER
-296 EKLLGK
+296 DALLKK
-302 KDTLYNTVAQIT
+302 KDTLYNTMSQIAADINKVAIKVSAYK
-314 AEMNKIT
+314 AEMDSW
-321 LRLNSYKSEMN
+321 LR
-332 TWLTEA
+332 EA
-338 KRCKAELDAVKERK
+338 KRCKAELDDVNAREFK
-352 FTGGTCPTCGR
+352 GGTCPTCGQK
-363 RLPAKRLEAMKV
+363 LPAKRLEALKT
-375 KFEKSVADDTET
+375 KFEQNKHDDAET
-387 YTKSG
+387 LTKRG
-392 IAAQEKYKSAKAEA
+392 LAAQEKYKEAKANA
-406 EKAQKEFD
+406 DKAQKEVD
-414 ALKKKHDKTSAERD
+414 GHNKEYEKHSAERD

-458 GIDSQIA
+458 SIDSQIA

-498 LSIDGKIEQLKK
+498 LQIDQKVEALKK

-576 DIAGMNT
+576 DLSGMNT

-595 ALQSFYSKEYPVWLD
+595 ALQKFYGKSYPVWLD
-610 NAECLTSNTTER
+610 NAECLTSNTVER
-622 IKMDAQLI
+622 IQMDAQLI
-630 MLCAVEGQKEL
+630 MLCAVEGQTEL
-641 RCEVAE
+641 RCEVTE

>member
-1 MRTSQIEAEN
+1 MRLLNIELEN
-11 FKGVRHG
+11 FKGVKHG
-18 VLTFDGKNARI
+18 VLTFDGKDARI

-44 AWMWMDTDYAGNSK
+44 TFLWMNTDYAGNAN
-58 PDIRPDGADCDDG
+58 PDVRPDSDCDDG
-71 VVTRVVETIQ
+71 MITRVVETIQ

-96 TSKPDAEGKVKTTK
+96 TSKPDAEGKVKVTK

-128 WLADNV
+128 WLADNA
-134 GLDEKLYPIL
+134 GLDEKLYPVL

-156 KKVRT
+156 KKGRT

-180 SKSPELKDIA
+180 SKPPELKDIA
-190 ELLKKYTVEEITAMQ
+190 ELLKTYTVEEITAMQ

-238 EKAVRKARQENSDA
+238 EKAVRAERQKNSDA

-266 INSLSDKK
+266 INKLRDKK
-274 AACQKSLADGRKA
+274 SDCQKSIDDGRKA
-287 CAEKVLTER
+287 CAEKVLAER
-296 EKLLGK
+296 EKLLKK

-314 AEMNKIT
+314 AEMNKVA

-352 FTGGTCPTCGR
+352 FTGGTCPTCGQ

-458 GIDSQIA
+458 GIEIQIA

-498 LSIDGKIEQLKK
+498 LQIDQKVEALKK

-523 KILDQLATLEM
+523 KILDQIGALEM

-590 LDICN
+590 LDIVN
-595 ALQSFYSKEYPVWLD
+595 GLQKFYGKEYPVWLD

-622 IKMDAQLI
+622 IQMDAQLI

-641 RCEVAE
+641 RCEVS

>member
-1 MRTSQIEAEN
+1 MKLISIELEN
-11 FKGVRHG
+11 FKGVKHG
-18 VLTFDGKNARI
+18 LFELNGKDARI
-29 TGENGSGKSTYADAH
+29 TGQNGSGKSTYADAH

-58 PDIRPDGADCDDG
+58 PDVRPDSDCDDG
-71 VVTRVVETIQ
+71 VVTRVCETVEHE
-81 CGDKTFTFEKIQKVK
+81 GKTFAFEKIQKVK
-96 TSKPDAEGKVKTTK
+96 TSKPDAEGKVKVTK
-110 VNSYS
+110 VNSYA

-128 WLADNV
+128 WLSDNA

-156 KKVRT
+156 KKGRNT
-161 AVRDIL
+161 VRDIL
-167 FGMADKLTDAEVA
+167 FGMADNLTDAEVA
-180 SKSPELKDIA
+180 AKSPELKELA
-190 ELLKKYTVEEITAMQ
+190 ELLKTYTCEEVMAQQ
-205 NSSKRKIR
+205 NATKRKIR

-238 EKAVRKARQENSDA
+238 EKAVKAERLKNSDA
-252 REVLEARKIEIKDE
+252 REILESRKIEIRDE
-266 INSLSDKK
+266 INKLRDNK

-287 CAEKVLTER
+287 CAEKVLAER

-302 KDTLYNTVAQIT
+302 KDTLYNTAAQIV

-338 KRCKAELDAVKERK
+338 KRCKTELDAVKERK
-352 FTGGTCPTCGR
+352 FTGGTCPTCGQ

-446 EFDSTELDSEIA
+446 EFDDTELTSEIA
-458 GIDSQIA
+458 SIEIQIS
-465 GLEEEYKN
+465 GLEKEYSD
-473 CQSQISELTAQ
+473 CQSRLSELNTQ
-484 AAEINRQFA
+484 ASELNKQFA

-498 LSIDGKIEQLKK
+498 VSIDQKVEALKK

-534 LKNQMAEDSINA
+534 LKNQMAQDSINA
-546 HFNVVK
+546 HFGIVK

-567 LCEPMVDGH
+567 LCEPMVDRH

-590 LDICN
+590 LDIVN
-595 ALQSFYSKEYPVWLD
+595 GLQKFYDKEYPVWLD

-622 IKMDAQLI
+622 IQMDAQLI

-641 RCEVAE
+641 RCEVTE

>member
-1 MRTSQIEAEN
+1 MRLLNIELEN
-11 FKGVRHG
+11 FKGVKHG

-44 AWMWMDTDYAGNSK
+44 AWMWIDTDYAGNSK

-71 VVTRVVETIQ
+71 VVTRVTETIQ

-96 TSKPDAEGKVKTTK
+96 TSKPDAEGKVKVTK

-128 WLADNV
+128 WLADNA
-134 GLDEKLYPIL
+134 GLDEKLYPVL
-144 SSPDALLRLASD
+144 SSPDALLKLASD
-156 KKVRT
+156 KKGRN

-180 SKSPELKDIA
+180 SKSPELKDIY
-190 ELLKKYTVEEITAMQ
+190 ELLQKYTVEEITAMQ
-205 NSSKRKIR
+205 NATKRKIR
-213 ENYGRNGEILDS
+213 DNYGTNGQILDS
-225 RIGGLLDAKTEVD
+225 RIGGLIDAKTEVD
-238 EKAVRKARQENSDA
+238 EQAVRKARQENSDA
-252 REVLEARKIEIKDE
+252 REILEARKIEIRGE

-274 AACQKSLADGRKA
+274 AACQKSLAEGRKA
-287 CAEKVLTER
+287 CAEKVLAER
-296 EKLLGK
+296 EKLLKK
-302 KDTLYNTVAQIT
+302 KDALYNTMSQVS
-314 AEMNKIT
+314 AEMHKVSVKVSAYKAEMDSW
-321 LRLNSYKSEMN
+321 LR
-332 TWLTEA
+332 EA

-352 FTGGTCPTCGR
+352 FTGGTCPTCGQ

-414 ALKKKHDKTSAERD
+414 TLKKKHDKTSAERD

-458 GIDSQIA
+458 GIEIQIA
-465 GLEEEYKN
+465 GLEDEYTE
-473 CQSQISELTAQ
+473 CQSRLSELNTQ
-484 AAEINRQFA
+484 ASELNRQFA

-498 LSIDGKIEQLKK
+498 LSIDGKVEQLKK

-534 LKNQMAEDSINA
+534 LKNQMAQDSINA
-546 HFNVVK
+546 HFGIVK

-590 LDICN
+590 LDIVN
-595 ALQSFYSKEYPVWLD
+595 GLQRFYGKEYPVWLD
-610 NAECLTSNTTER
+610 NAECLTSNTVER
-622 IKMDAQLI
+622 IQMDAQLI

-641 RCEVAE
+641 RCETA

>member
-1 MRTSQIEAEN
+1 LRTIQIEIEN
-11 FKGVRHG
+11 FKGVKHG

-71 VVTRVVETIQ
+71 VVTRVTETIQ
-81 CGDKTFTFEKIQKVK
+81 NGDKTFTFEKIQKVK
-96 TSKPDAEGKVKTTK
+96 TSKPDAEGKVKVTK

-128 WLADNV
+128 WLADNA

-156 KKVRT
+156 KKGRT

-180 SKSPELKDIA
+180 SKSPELKDIY
-190 ELLKKYTVEEITAMQ
+190 ELLQKYTVEEITAMQ

-213 ENYGRNGEILDS
+213 EDYGRNGEILDS

-238 EKAVRKARQENSDA
+238 EKAVRAERQKNSDA
-252 REVLEARKIEIKDE
+252 REILESRKIEIKDE
-266 INSLSDKK
+266 INKLRDKK

-287 CAEKVLTER
+287 CAEKVLAER

-332 TWLTEA
+332 TWMTEA
-338 KRCKAELDAVKERK
+338 KRCKAELDAVKERR
-352 FTGGTCPTCGR
+352 FTGGTCPTCGQK
-363 RLPAKRLEAMKV
+363 LPAKRLEAMKV

-465 GLEEEYKN
+465 RLEKEYAD
-473 CQSQISELTAQ
+473 CQSQLSELNAQ
-484 AAEINRQFA
+484 ASELNRKFA

-498 LSIDGKIEQLKK
+498 LSIDAKVEQLKK

-534 LKNQMAEDSINA
+534 MKNQLAQDSINA

-583 GRLVLAK
+583 GRLILAK

-595 ALQSFYSKEYPVWLD
+595 ALQKFYGKSYPVWLD

>member
-1 MRTSQIEAEN
+1 MKLLNIELEN
-11 FKGVRHG
+11 FKGVKHG

-44 AWMWMDTDYAGNSK
+44 VFLWMNTDYAGNAN
-58 PDIRPDGADCDDG
+58 PDVRPDKDCDDG
-71 VVTRVVETIQ
+71 MITRVAETVQ

-96 TSKPDAEGKVKTTK
+96 TSKPDAEGKVKVTK

-128 WLADNV
+128 WLTDNA

-156 KKVRT
+156 KKGRT

-190 ELLKKYTVEEITAMQ
+190 ELLKTYTVEEITAMQ
-205 NSSKRKIR
+205 NATKRKIR

-238 EKAVRKARQENSDA
+238 EKAVRAERQKNSDA
-252 REVLEARKIEIKDE
+252 REILESRKIEIKDE
-266 INSLSDKK
+266 INKLRDKK
-274 AACQKSLADGRKA
+274 GDCEKSISDGRKA
-287 CAEKVLTER
+287 CAEKVLAER
-296 EKLLGK
+296 EKLLKK
-302 KDTLYNTVAQIT
+302 KDTLYNTAAQIT

-352 FTGGTCPTCGR
+352 FTGGTCPTCGQK
-363 RLPAKRLEAMKV
+363 LPAKRLEAMKV

-446 EFDSTELDSEIA
+446 ELDSTELDSEIA

-473 CQSQISELTAQ
+473 CQSQLSELNTQ
-484 AAEINRQFA
+484 ASELNKQFA

-498 LSIDGKIEQLKK
+498 VSIDQKVEQLKK

-567 LCEPMVDGH
+567 ICEPMVDGH
-576 DIAGMNT
+576 DVAGMNT

-595 ALQSFYSKEYPVWLD
+595 ALQKFYGKEYVVWLD
-610 NAECLTSNTTER
+610 NAECLTSNTVER
-622 IKMDAQLI
+622 IQMDAQLI

-641 RCEVAE
+641 RCEVTE

>member
-1 MRTSQIEAEN
+1 MRLLNIELEN
-11 FKGVRHG
+11 FKGVKHG
-18 VLTFDGKNARI
+18 SFELNGKNARI

-58 PDIRPDGADCDDG
+58 PDIRPDGSDCDDG
-71 VVTRVVETIQ
+71 VVTRVTETIQ

-115 INSVPK
+115 VNAVPK

-128 WLADNV
+128 WLADNA
-134 GLDEKLYPIL
+134 GLDEKLYPVL

-156 KKVRT
+156 KKGRT

-180 SKSPELKDIA
+180 AKTPALKDIA
-190 ELLKKYTVEEITAMQ
+190 ELLKTYTVEEITAMQ
-205 NSSKRKIR
+205 NATKRKIR
-213 ENYGRNGEILDS
+213 ENYGPDGKILDS

-238 EKAVRKARQENSDA
+238 EKAVRAERQKNSDA
-252 REVLEARKIEIKDE
+252 REILESRKIEIKDE
-266 INSLSDKK
+266 INKLSDKK

-287 CAEKVLTER
+287 CAEKVLAER

-302 KDTLYNTVAQIT
+302 KDSLYNTVAQIT

-352 FTGGTCPTCGR
+352 FTGGTCPTCGQ

-406 EKAQKEFD
+406 EKLRK
-414 ALKKKHDKTSAERD
+414 SS
-428 AIGTEIADI
+428 I
-437 TARIKTAEN
+437 
-446 EFDSTELDSEIA
+446 
-458 GIDSQIA
+458 
-465 GLEEEYKN
+465 
-473 CQSQISELTAQ
+473 
-484 AAEINRQFA
+484 
-493 LIENN
+493 
-498 LSIDGKIEQLKK
+498 LSRRSMIRLPL
-510 DRIAYEQAKADCE
+510 R
-523 KILDQLATLEM
+523 EM
-534 LKNQMAEDSINA
+534 LLER
-546 HFNVVK
+546 
-552 WKLFDRQANGELRTD
+552 KLLTLRQESKLPKMSLIARNLIPRLHLSTLRLPD
-567 LCEPMVDGH
+567 LRRNMRIVS
-576 DIAGMNT
+576 
-583 GRLVLAK
+583 LVYR
-590 LDICN
+590 N
-595 ALQSFYSKEYPVWLD
+595 
-610 NAECLTSNTTER
+610 
-622 IKMDAQLI
+622 
-630 MLCAVEGQKEL
+630 
-641 RCEVAE
+641 

>member
-1 MRTSQIEAEN
+1 MRLLNIEVEN
-11 FKGVRHG
+11 FKGVKHG
-18 VLTFDGKNARI
+18 VLAFDGKNARI

-71 VVTRVVETIQ
+71 VVTRVTETIQ
-81 CGDKTFTFEKIQKVK
+81 CGDKSFTFEKIQKVK
-96 TSKPDAEGKVKTTK
+96 TSKPDAEGKVKVTK
-110 VNSYS
+110 VNSYAV
-115 INSVPK
+115 NSVPK

-128 WLADNV
+128 WLADNA
-134 GLDEKLYPIL
+134 GLDEKLYPVL
-144 SSPDALLRLASD
+144 SSPDALLRMASD
-156 KKVRT
+156 KKGRT

-180 SKSPELKDIA
+180 SKSPELKDIC
-190 ELLKKYTVEEITAMQ
+190 ELLQKYTVEEITAMQ

-238 EKAVRKARQENSDA
+238 EKAVRAERQKNSDA

-266 INSLSDKK
+266 INKLSDKK

-287 CAEKVLTER
+287 CAEKVLAER
-296 EKLLGK
+296 EKLLKK

-352 FTGGTCPTCGR
+352 FTGGTCPTCGQ

-406 EKAQKEFD
+406 GKAQKEFD
-414 ALKKKHDKTSAERD
+414 DFKKKHPGRAPRHTVL
-428 AIGTEIADI
+428 
-437 TARIKTAEN
+437 N
-446 EFDSTELDSEIA
+446 
-458 GIDSQIA
+458 
-465 GLEEEYKN
+465 
-473 CQSQISELTAQ
+473 
-484 AAEINRQFA
+484 
-493 LIENN
+493 
-498 LSIDGKIEQLKK
+498 
-510 DRIAYEQAKADCE
+510 
-523 KILDQLATLEM
+523 ILP
-534 LKNQMAEDSINA
+534 S
-546 HFNVVK
+546 
-552 WKLFDRQANGELRTD
+552 KLGPIL
-567 LCEPMVDGH
+567 G
-576 DIAGMNT
+576 
-583 GRLVLAK
+583 LVLNCSIKASK
-590 LDICN
+590 PSAGSPCN
-595 ALQSFYSKEYPVWLD
+595 LPPF
-610 NAECLTSNTTER
+610 R
-622 IKMDAQLI
+622 
-630 MLCAVEGQKEL
+630 
-641 RCEVAE
+641 

>member
-1 MRTSQIEAEN
+1 MKLISIELEN
-11 FKGVRHG
+11 FKGVKHG
-18 VLTFDGKNARI
+18 LFELNGKDARI
-29 TGENGSGKSTYADAH
+29 TGQNGSGKSTYADAH

-58 PDIRPDGADCDDG
+58 PDVRPDSDCDDG
-71 VVTRVVETIQ
+71 VVTRVCETVEHE
-81 CGDKTFTFEKIQKVK
+81 GKTFAFEKIQKVK
-96 TSKPDAEGKVKTTK
+96 TSKPDAEGKVKVTK

-128 WLADNV
+128 WLADNA

-156 KKVRT
+156 KKGRS

-190 ELLKKYTVEEITAMQ
+190 ELLKTYTVEEITAMQ
-205 NSSKRKIR
+205 NATKRKIR
-213 ENYGRNGEILDS
+213 ENYGPDGKILDS
-225 RIGGLLDAKTEVD
+225 RIGGLIDAKTEVD

-252 REVLEARKIEIKDE
+252 REILESRKIEIKDE
-266 INSLSDKK
+266 INKLRDKK
-274 AACQKSLADGRKA
+274 DACQKSLADGRKA
-287 CAEKVLTER
+287 CAEKVLAER

-314 AEMNKIT
+314 AEMNKVT

-352 FTGGTCPTCGR
+352 FTGGTCPTCGQ

-458 GIDSQIA
+458 GIDTKIA

-498 LSIDGKIEQLKK
+498 LSIDQKVEALKK

-534 LKNQMAEDSINA
+534 LKNQMAQDSINA
-546 HFNVVK
+546 HFGIVK

-567 LCEPMVDGH
+567 LCEPMVDDH

-595 ALQSFYSKEYPVWLD
+595 ALQKFYGKEYPVWLD
-610 NAECLTSNTTER
+610 NAECLTSNTVER
-622 IKMDAQLI
+622 IQMDAQLI

>member
-1 MRTSQIEAEN
+1 MRLLNIELEN
-11 FKGVRHG
+11 FKGVNHG

-44 AWMWMDTDYAGNSK
+44 TFLWMNTDYAGNAN
-58 PDIRPDGADCDDG
+58 PDVRPDKDCDDG
-71 VVTRVVETIQ
+71 MVTRVVETIQ

-96 TSKPDAEGKVKTTK
+96 TSKPDAEGKVKVTK

-128 WLADNV
+128 WLADNA
-134 GLDEKLYPIL
+134 GLDEKLYPVL

-156 KKVRT
+156 KKGRT

-180 SKSPELKDIA
+180 SKSPELKDIY
-190 ELLKKYTVEEITAMQ
+190 ELLQQYTVEEITAMQ
-205 NSSKRKIR
+205 NATKRKIR

-238 EKAVRKARQENSDA
+238 EKAVRAERQKNSDA
-252 REVLEARKIEIKDE
+252 REILEARKIEIKDE
-266 INSLSDKK
+266 INKLRDKK
-274 AACQKSLADGRKA
+274 SDCQKSISEGRKA
-287 CAEKVLTER
+287 CAEKVLAER
-296 EKLLGK
+296 EKLLKK
-302 KDTLYNTVAQIT
+302 KDALYNTMSQVS
-314 AEMNKIT
+314 AEMHKVSVKVSAYKAEMDSW
-321 LRLNSYKSEMN
+321 LR
-332 TWLTEA
+332 EA
-338 KRCKAELDAVKERK
+338 KRCKAELDAVNARE
-352 FTGGTCPTCGR
+352 FTGGTCPTCGQK
-363 RLPAKRLEAMKV
+363 LPAKRLEALKT
-375 KFEKSVADDTET
+375 KFEKDVKDSAESLTNAG
-387 YTKSG
+387 KS
-392 IAAQEKYKSAKAEA
+392 AQEKYKTAKANE
-406 EKAQKEFD
+406 EKAQKELD
-414 ALKKKHDKTSAERD
+414 AANEEYEKHSAERD
-428 AIGTEIADI
+428 KLYEQLGKISG
-437 TARIKTAEN
+437 RIKTAEN

-458 GIDSQIA
+458 SIDSQIA
-465 GLEEEYKN
+465 GLEKEYAD
-473 CQSQISELTAQ
+473 CQSRISELNTQ
-484 AAEINRQFA
+484 ASELNKQFA

-498 LSIDGKIEQLKK
+498 LSIDQKVDALKK
-510 DRIAYEQAKADCE
+510 DRIKFEQEKANCE
-523 KILDQLATLEM
+523 KILDQIATLEM
-534 LKNQMAEDSINA
+534 MKNQMAQDSINA
-546 HFNVVK
+546 HFGIVK

-595 ALQSFYSKEYPVWLD
+595 ALQSFYCKEYPVWLD

-622 IKMDAQLI
+622 IQMDAQLI

-641 RCEVAE
+641 RCETV

>member
-1 MRTSQIEAEN
+1 MRLLNIEVEN
-11 FKGVRHG
+11 FKGVKHG
-18 VLTFDGKNARI
+18 VLAFDGKNARI

-71 VVTRVVETIQ
+71 VVTRVTETIQ
-81 CGDKTFTFEKIQKVK
+81 CGDKSFTFEKIQKVK
-96 TSKPDAEGKVKTTK
+96 TSKPDAEGKVKVTK
-110 VNSYS
+110 VNSYAV
-115 INSVPK
+115 NSVPK

-128 WLADNV
+128 WLADNA
-134 GLDEKLYPIL
+134 GLDEKLYPVL
-144 SSPDALLRLASD
+144 SSPDALLRMASD
-156 KKVRT
+156 KKGRT

-180 SKSPELKDIA
+180 SKSPELKDIC
-190 ELLKKYTVEEITAMQ
+190 ELLQKYTVEEITAMQ

-238 EKAVRKARQENSDA
+238 EKAVRAERQKNSDA

-266 INSLSDKK
+266 INKLSDKK

-287 CAEKVLTER
+287 CAEKVLAER
-296 EKLLGK
+296 EKLLKK

-352 FTGGTCPTCGR
+352 FTGGTCPTCGQ

-406 EKAQKEFD
+406 GKAQKEFD
-414 ALKKKHDKTSAERD
+414 DFKKKHDKASAERD

-446 EFDSTELDSEIA
+446 EFDSTELDSEITS
-458 GIDSQIA
+458 IDSQIA
-465 GLEEEYKN
+465 RLEEEYKN

-484 AAEINRQFA
+484 ASEINRQFA

-498 LSIDGKIEQLKK
+498 LQIDQKVEALKK

-523 KILDQLATLEM
+523 KILDQIGTLEM

-590 LDICN
+590 LDIVN
-595 ALQSFYSKEYPVWLD
+595 GLQKFYGKEYPVWLD
-610 NAECLTSNTTER
+610 NAECLTSNTVER
-622 IKMDAQLI
+622 IQMDAQLI

-641 RCEVAE
+641 RCEVV